1 MVFNSIILLQES
13 FLMNWEAI
21 SAVGQLVGALAV
33 LITLIYLTIQIR
45 QNTAT
50 VATATYESAMTG
62 FNDINVVV
70 ASSPTLA
77 AILDRGCSS
86 PDSLKAEEVVQ
97 FNFLLRCYAN
107 QWWKLFKLYERG
119 SLQAKE
125 WGIFAREAG
134 QFFDQPG
141 CRTFREHNVLFS
153 DLYIELEKHKGD
165 QISDFGF
172 KGEQPKES

>member
-1 MVFNSIILLQES
+1 
-13 FLMNWEAI
+13 MNWEAI

-33 LITLIYLTIQIR
+33 LVTLIYLAVQIR
-45 QNTAT
+45 QNTAA

-70 ASSPTLA
+70 ASHPSLA
-77 AILDRGCSS
+77 SLLDRGCQS
-86 PDSLKAEEVVQ
+86 PDSLNAEEVVQ

-119 SLQAKE
+119 SLPGRE
-125 WGIFAREAG
+125 WSIFAREAA

-141 CRTFREHNVLFS
+141 CRPFRAQNALFA
-153 DLYIELEKHKGD
+153 DLYTELDTHKGD
-165 QISDFGF
+165 LISDFGF
-172 KGEQPKES
+172 GRSTPE